1 MSNSAR
7 DMTTIHRQIDEFRR
21 RISVLQE
28 HADRDVGAQSTTV
41 SALVEELHVAVAELL
56 TNEEELR
63 LKQEQWAEVQE
74 RLRQERLRYQ
84 DLFDH
89 APDPYLVTNAA
100 GVIQQ
105 ANVPASALL
114 RSPKESLIGKPLLVF
129 VADTHKRVYL
139 NQVARLGTP
148 AGSFVRNWE
157 LTFQPTGG
165 ASLSASVNVTAQRDS
180 RHQVVTLRWSIRET
194 SIPS

>member
-180 RHQVVTLRWSIRET
+180 RHQVVTLRWSIREM

>member
-1 MSNSAR
+1 
-7 DMTTIHRQIDEFRR
+7 MTTIHRQIDEFRR

-180 RHQVVTLRWSIRET
+180 RHQVVTLRWSIREM

>member
-1 MSNSAR
+1 
-7 DMTTIHRQIDEFRR
+7 MTTIHRQIDDFRR

-56 TNEEELR
+56 INEEELR

-105 ANVPASALL
+105 ANVPAAALL
-114 RSPKESLIGKPLLVF
+114 RSPKESLSGKPLLVF

-180 RHQVVTLRWSIRET
+180 RHQVVTLRWSIREM